1 VSVVVRDPGLLVRR
15 CLFIG
20 LNIGLLTLLYVLTI
34 QPLVG
39 LLYDQAE
46 RLSLARS
53 TLSKYRVIADRDETV
68 RAAAARA
75 SELVSSTSFLQ
86 GASEGAANA
95 NLQARLKAIAEQ
107 AGARVQS
114 VRALESVTDGGIR
127 YLKAHLELAGPV
139 AAIYATLRAIEGRQP
154 YLFVGQVLLRMLANR
169 ADGPTQ
175 EPTIEAQLDVYGAV
189 HSHAVGR

>member
-1 VSVVVRDPGLLVRR
+1 MVPAPGLLIRR

-20 LNIGLLTLLYVLTI
+20 INAGLLTLCYVLTV
-34 QPLVG
+34 QPLIA
-39 LLYDQAE
+39 LLSDQAE

-53 TLSKYRVIADRDETV
+53 TLAKYRAIADREGTV

-75 SELVSSTSFLQ
+75 SEVVSSTSFLQ
-86 GASEGAANA
+86 AASEGAANA
-95 NLQARLKAIAEQ
+95 SLQARLKGIAEQ

-114 VRALESVTDGGIR
+114 VRALEPVTEGDIR

-154 YLFVGQVLLRMLANR
+154 YLFVGQILLRLLASR
-169 ADGPTQ
+169 TDAPSQ
-175 EPTIEAQLDVYGAV
+175 EPTLEAQLDVYGPV

>member
-1 VSVVVRDPGLLVRR
+1 VFHDPRLLLRR

-20 LNIGLLTLLYVLTI
+20 INMGLLILVYVLTI

-39 LLYDQAE
+39 LFYDQAD
-46 RLSLARS
+46 RLVLARS
-53 TLSKYRVIADRDETV
+53 TLSKYRVIADREEMV

-75 SELVSSTSFLQ
+75 SEVVSSSSFLQ

-114 VRALESVTDGGIR
+114 VRALESGSEGGIR

-154 YLFVGQVLLRMLANR
+154 YLFVGQALLRMLANPP
-169 ADGPTQ
+169 ADVPTQ
-175 EPTIEAQLDVYGAV
+175 EPTLEVQLDVYGPV

>member
-1 VSVVVRDPGLLVRR
+1 VVHDPGLLLRR

-20 LNIGLLTLLYVLTI
+20 INAGFVTLCYILTI
-34 QPLVG
+34 QPLIG
-39 LLYDQAE
+39 LISDQAE

-53 TLSKYRVIADRDETV
+53 TLSKYRLIAGREDMV

-75 SELVSSTSFLQ
+75 DEVVSSTSFVQ
-86 GASEGAANA
+86 AASEGAANA
-95 NLQARLKAIAEQ
+95 NIQARLKGIAEQ

-114 VRALESVTDGGIR
+114 IRALEPVIEGDIR

-139 AAIYATLRAIEGRQP
+139 AAIYATLRAVEGRQP
-154 YLFVGQVLLRMLANR
+154 YLFVGQVLLRMQANR
-169 ADGPTQ
+169 ADAPSQ
-175 EPTIEAQLDVYGAV
+175 EPTIEAQLDVYGPV